1 MLDSLY
7 GDLPPP
13 TKGDGADKGVSTPAP
28 SGSLL
33 GSLYDD
39 PDDAA
44 EASTAPGA
52 PASSSSGSA
61 AVAAAAAAAATATTA
76 DASSSSGSMWASQR
90 LKLLTP
96 AVVRRQTLAK
106 AAPKSSPS
114 LNVQAAAAD
123 AALVLERLKKL
134 HAGVLAE
141 EQKPDGGA
149 AARSSGTA
157 GGAVGKGGGD
167 GAGTAESSK
176 CQTEPAVNVVS
187 VTVGSSTPLDP
198 TAWVPVGLW
207 PQEYDPAKPND
218 YAAIHKEKMRQQ
230 QREELER
237 LRQQE
242 LEKQKQD
249 EEASRNGTDQTLGT
263 LNFPSSVHVPCAKVL
278 RSSCL
283 SWSTVA
289 TGDRISST
297 RMLFSCCVCSRDV
310 GLSCLRNR
318 G

>member
-13 TKGDGADKGVSTPAP
+13 TKGDGSDNGVSTPAA

-39 PDDAA
+39 PDDPA
-44 EASTAPGA
+44 EASTTTGA
-52 PASSSSGSA
+52 SSSSSSGSA
-61 AVAAAAAAAATATTA
+61 AVAAAAAAAATAATA
-76 DASSSSGSMWASQR
+76 DTSSSSSAMWASQR

-96 AVVRRQTLAK
+96 AVVRRQTMAK
-106 AAPKSSPS
+106 AAPKASPS

-141 EQKPDGGA
+141 EQKPDA
-149 AARSSGTA
+149 AAGARASATA
-157 GGAVGKGGGD
+157 GGKGGD
-167 GAGTAESSK
+167 AAAGTADSSK
-176 CQTEPAVNVVS
+176 GQTEPAVNAVS
-187 VTVGSSTPLDP
+187 VTVGSNTPLDP
-198 TAWVPVGLW
+198 TTWVPVGLW
-207 PQEYDPAKPND
+207 PQEYDPSKPND

-249 EEASRNGTDQTLGT
+249 EEASRNGTHLELNILGFSP
-263 LNFPSSVHVPCAKVL
+263 LVHAGVAVL
-278 RSSCL
+278 GQNNSLRFSCL
-283 SWSTVA
+283 TWKAVGR
-289 TGDRISST
+289 GDLIWR
-297 RMLFSCCVCSRDV
+297 SCVMFACVCPRDV
-310 GLSCLRNR
+310 EPFY
-318 G
+318 